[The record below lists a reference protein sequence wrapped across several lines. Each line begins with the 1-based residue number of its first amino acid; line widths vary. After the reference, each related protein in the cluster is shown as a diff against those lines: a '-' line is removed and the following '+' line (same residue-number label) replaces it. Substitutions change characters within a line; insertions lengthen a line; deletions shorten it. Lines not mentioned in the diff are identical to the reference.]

1 MIFTYAFKAIVFFA
15 NVLIRNTFSISIYS
29 IITCSGLLVV
39 MATDNT
45 IEQYMKSVWEK
56 NKIKTLDDLV
66 MHAFWNGSYTYTFVK
81 YHCRKLYSTFP
92 LIRSFADAIK
102 GSKNMPSVEYPWASI
117 TRLIEYESGEF
128 SIQEDKFDLSDYEW
142 KYKTIPENFLKLR
155 HMCVDL
161 VKNDDRMI
169 ECLLL
174 IAENEHCIHS
184 RVINRRNMYKSDKL
198 IIPATMSKPAF
209 LLVDYAHSKQADSY
223 ELFVDKEYFIEG
235 NHILSGSFV
244 GRLLSK
250 QGYTGVFDNKCKI
263 VVMDKDIN
271 TMEWSYVD
279 YVEVR
284 ANMSYALKLYD
295 DPAMQNPYDDILPP
309 IDEYE
314 EETMATNTAEKDVDI
329 QQSVLVNEPTVTVS
343 PKTYEDEDEE
353 TKSWDK
359 IEKE

>member
-1 MIFTYAFKAIVFFA
+1 M
-15 NVLIRNTFSISIYS
+15 SIYS
-29 IITCSGLLVV
+29 IIACSGLLIV
-39 MATDNT
+39 MATDDT

-56 NKIKTLDDLV
+56 NKIKTLNDLA
-66 MHAFWNGSYTYTFVK
+66 MHAFWNGSYTYTFIK
-81 YHCRKLYSTFP
+81 YHCGKLYSTVP
-92 LIRSFADAIK
+92 LIRSFVDALNESRKPI
-102 GSKNMPSVEYPWASI
+102 VYYPCASI

-128 SIQEDKFDLSDYEW
+128 SILEDKFDLLDYEW

-161 VKNDDRMI
+161 VKNDYRVI

-174 IAENEHCIHS
+174 IAENENCIYS
-184 RVINRRNMYKSDKL
+184 RVINRRNMYKADKL
-198 IIPATMSKPAF
+198 SVPATMAKSAF
-209 LLVDYAHSKQADSY
+209 LLVDYAHSEQSDSY
-223 ELFVDKEYFIEG
+223 ELVVDNAYFIEG

-250 QGYTGVFDNKCKI
+250 QGYTGVFDNKYKI

-271 TMEWSYVD
+271 TVEWSFVD
-279 YVEVR
+279 YVEVG

-295 DPAMQNPYDDILPP
+295 DPAMQTPYDDILPP

-314 EETMATNTAEKDVDI
+314 DEIMATNTAEKDVDI
-329 QQSVLVNEPTVTVS
+329 QQSVLVNEPTVEVS
-343 PKTYEDEDEE
+343 PKIYEDEDEE

-359 IEKE
+359 VEKE